1 MHMDTL
7 TAETLQELLAH
18 SEYPC
23 VSIYMPTRPDSPF
36 GTEHRARFKTL
47 LRQAKQEAQQATHN
61 DEAVLDAIFAPALE
75 LVDNVDFW
83 RNQGLGLAYLAS
95 PTYQGAWRLPVSFE
109 ELALCGP
116 RFHIKPLLPL
126 FSEDGHFYVLALSR
140 NQVRLLRA
148 SRHQAEQVP
157 LPDVPGSLE
166 ESMRFD
172 DQEKQLQFHTGDS
185 KPQGDRPAAF
195 HGQGVGQDDMEPRVE
210 EFLRAV
216 DNGVGKALGDDSA
229 PLVLAGVEEIFGL
242 YSRIT
247 KRKNLVQQPVRGNPD
262 ELSDDD
268 LRRQA
273 WEMVEPVFNRSR
285 DEAVERYHNR
295 KGTGLASSM
304 LEEVIP
310 AAAHGRVATLFVPLG
325 NRLWGMF
332 DAATGTATLHN
343 EKKPESRDLLDLAAT
358 QTISQGGRVYAM
370 DPAQLP
376 DGKEIAAVFR
386 Y

>member
-1 MHMDTL
+1 MQTDTM
-7 TAETLQELLAH
+7 TSQTLQNLLAH
-18 SEYPC
+18 NEYPC
-23 VSIYMPTRPDSPF
+23 VSLYMPTRPDSPF

-47 LRQAKQEAQQATHN
+47 LRQARQQAQEATHN
-61 DEAVLDAIFAPALE
+61 DEAVLEAIFAPALE
-75 LVDNVDFW
+75 LIDNVDFW
-83 RNQGLGLAYLAS
+83 RNQGLGLAWLAS
-95 PTYQGAWRLPVSFE
+95 PSFHGVWRLPMAFE

-116 RFHIKPLLPL
+116 RFHVKPLLPL

-140 NQVRLLRA
+140 NHVRLLRA
-148 SRHQAEQVP
+148 TRHSAEQVP

-195 HGQGVGQDDMEPRVE
+195 HGQGVGQDDMETRLE

-216 DNGVGKALGDDSA
+216 DNGLGKALGDDTA
-229 PLVLAGVEEIFGL
+229 PIVLACVEDVFGV
-242 YSRIT
+242 YSRIS
-247 KRKNLVQQPVRGNPD
+247 KLKNLVQQPVRGNPD
-262 ELSDDD
+262 EVADEALGK
-268 LRRQA
+268 QA
-273 WEMVEPVFNRSR
+273 WDVVAPLFTKSR
-285 DEAVERYHNR
+285 DEAVQRFHDR

-304 LEEVIP
+304 LEEVVP

-325 NRLWGMF
+325 NRLWGDF
-332 DAATGTATLHN
+332 NPATGTATLHS
-343 EKKPESRDLLDLAAT
+343 EKQPQSRDLLDLAAA
-358 QTISQGGRVYAM
+358 QTIGQGGRVYALE
-370 DPAQLP
+370 PGQLP